1 MPPAPSRM
9 HVHYTSVPFV
19 KFVRRPLLSLFIVG
33 CGVSILVS
41 GRFSARLVADGMASF
56 AFIPVFEAASLA
68 LVWRW
73 NQRRVP
79 FARAVD
85 RFGDGDAP
93 WLAWLLAMIAAR
105 AAAAPL
111 QAPSVPRWGFW
122 LLLALAGAAAVQA
135 ARIDLAFFRTTL
147 APARPV
153 RALVVQRL
161 VGWTC
166 AAAYFIGLAAI
177 PII

>member
-1 MPPAPSRM
+1 
-9 HVHYTSVPFV
+9 VTFGN
-19 KFVRRPLLSLFIVG
+19 FVRRPLLLLFFLGCLLSLA
-33 CGVSILVS
+33 VS

-73 NQRRVP
+73 NGRRIP
-79 FARAVD
+79 LADAVD
-85 RFGDGDAP
+85 RFGEGDRP
-93 WLAWLLAMIAAR
+93 GLALLLATIAAR
-105 AAAAPL
+105 VAVSPL
-111 QAPSVPRWGFW
+111 QAASLSRWSFW

-135 ARIDLAFFRTTL
+135 ARIDLAFFRSTL

-166 AAAYFIGLAAI
+166 AAAYFVGLAAI
-177 PII
+177 PFIDGYLRSWRR